1 MHIITDSIPAAQSPS
16 ERSVPVRTHRNSRVR
31 RVLICAS
38 LIAITAVGLAA
49 SPVFVRPANSIAPI
63 TSRSLPARADDYR
76 W

>member
-49 SPVFVRPANSIAPI
+49 SPVF
-63 TSRSLPARADDYR
+63 
-76 W
+76 